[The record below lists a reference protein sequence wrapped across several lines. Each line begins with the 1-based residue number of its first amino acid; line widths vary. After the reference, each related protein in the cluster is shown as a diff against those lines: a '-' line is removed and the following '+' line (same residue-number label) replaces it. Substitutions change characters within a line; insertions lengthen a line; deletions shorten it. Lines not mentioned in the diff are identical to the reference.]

1 MDHCK
6 QEAELKHMGSDI
18 DEIKACL
25 KEIKGDIISIKIS
38 LASPSA
44 RPSWGVATALMVLSS
59 ICVSFIVFYL
69 TVGSGGQ

>member
-6 QEAELKHMGSDI
+6 QEVLLRHMETDI
-18 DEIKACL
+18 DEIKSCL
-25 KEIKGDIISIKIS
+25 KEIKKDIVTIKIS
-38 LASPSA
+38 LATPTA

-69 TVGSGGQ
+69 TVGSGG